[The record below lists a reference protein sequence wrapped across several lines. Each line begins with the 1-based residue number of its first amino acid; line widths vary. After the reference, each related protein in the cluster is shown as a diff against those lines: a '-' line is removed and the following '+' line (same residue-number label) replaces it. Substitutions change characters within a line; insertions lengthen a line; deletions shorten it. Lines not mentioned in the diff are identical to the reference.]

1 VETAG
6 EMMTKIIER
15 NTQIPCRKTQTFS
28 TFADGQTAV
37 RIKVYEG
44 ERARTRDNNLLGN
57 FELSGIAPAPRGVPR
72 IEVTFDMDTNGILN
86 VAAEDKGTGRKN
98 KITITNESGRLTSDQ
113 IKKMVADAERYK
125 ADDEVANAR
134 IQAKNHLESYVFS
147 LRNTLND
154 TKFAEKLSAD
164 DKKALEGAVQD
175 CVKWLEANSTAEKE
189 KYEEKQQA
197 VEKICMPII
206 SRLYQGAGGPDA
218 AGMGGMGGDAG
229 GTGGSSGGGS
239 TGGTGGTGGTSGS
252 RASSG
257 PKVEEVD

>member
-1 VETAG
+1 VAGVKSAMSEGILLIDVAPLSLGVETAG

-134 IQAKNHLESYVFS
+134 VQAKNHLESYVFS

-175 CVKWLEANSTAEKE
+175 CVKWLETNSTAEKE
-189 KYEEKQQA
+189 KIGRKAASGRKDLYA
-197 VEKICMPII
+197 DCFTALPR
-206 SRLYQGAGGPDA
+206 SRR
-218 AGMGGMGGDAG
+218 
-229 GTGGSSGGGS
+229 S
-239 TGGTGGTGGTSGS
+239 
-252 RASSG
+252 
-257 PKVEEVD
+257 